1 MTIDARLSRQR
12 RKHIPQDLRVLA
24 DGKDVTLYCYKL
36 DRRRRVVYLMLR
48 DLAGKFI
55 LHPWTLDVVRY
66 QRKVKRLQ
74 VFMGGR

>member
-1 MTIDARLSRQR
+1 MPGCRGNVASIFLR
-12 RKHIPQDLRVLA
+12 HLRVLA
-24 DGKDVTLYCYKL
+24 DGKDVTLYRYKL

-74 VFMGGR
+74 VFVMGGR